1 MDGFEEEHC
10 DEMLLEVCWHKLPDY
25 IEAAH
30 IGTYNW
36 TYHSERA
43 TNNYITRGASGI

>member
-10 DEMLLEVCWHKLPDY
+10 DEMLLEVWRHKLPDY

-30 IGTYNW
+30 IGTYN
-36 TYHSERA
+36 
-43 TNNYITRGASGI
+43 